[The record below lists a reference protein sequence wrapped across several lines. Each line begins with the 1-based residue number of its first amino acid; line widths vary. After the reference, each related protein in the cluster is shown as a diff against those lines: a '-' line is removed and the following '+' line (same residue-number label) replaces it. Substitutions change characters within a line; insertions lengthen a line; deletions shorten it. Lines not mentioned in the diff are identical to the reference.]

1 MAELSVRHADLAYR
15 GVLITGG
22 GSGIGAALVEGFAA
36 QGAKV
41 AFLDIAEEPSRALAE
56 RLSENSPHPVLYLK
70 ADLRNVA
77 ETQAAVNMAAEKLAS
92 LSVLINNAGWDDR
105 HELEEVTEE
114 YWDNSQAVN
123 LKQMFF
129 VAQAAVPYLR
139 KSGGGAIVNFSSIA
153 FLLNMGG
160 LPSYASAK
168 AGIIGLTKSL
178 AGKLGR
184 ENIRVN
190 AILPGIVAGERQ
202 ERVIA
207 AKAASYNIGHEE
219 MRERLLSKVS
229 MRKMVTAQDIA
240 NQIIYICSPA
250 GSAISGQSLSV
261 CGNVEH
267 LG

>member
-1 MAELSVRHADLAYR
+1 MPLLKKA
-15 GVLITGG
+15 GG
-22 GSGIGAALVEGFAA
+22 GS
-36 QGAKV
+36 
-41 AFLDIAEEPSRALAE
+41 
-56 RLSENSPHPVLYLK
+56 
-70 ADLRNVA
+70 
-77 ETQAAVNMAAEKLAS
+77 
-92 LSVLINNAGWDDR
+92 
-105 HELEEVTEE
+105 
-114 YWDNSQAVN
+114 
-123 LKQMFF
+123 
-129 VAQAAVPYLR
+129 
-139 KSGGGAIVNFSSIA
+139 IVNISSA
-153 FLLNMGG
+153 AGRLGFPLRT
-160 LPSYASAK
+160 PYSASK
-168 AGIIGLTKSL
+168 FGVIGLTESW
-178 AGKLGR
+178 AMELGPS
-184 ENIRVN
+184 NIRVN

>member
-1 MAELSVRHADLAYR
+1 LPELSVRHADLADR

-36 QGAKV
+36 QGARV
-41 AFLDIAEEPSRALAE
+41 AFLDIAEEPSRMLAK
-56 RLSENSPHPVLYLK
+56 RTSETSLHPVQYLK

-77 ETQAAVNMAAEKLAS
+77 ETQAAVNEAAEKLGS
-92 LSVLINNAGWDDR
+92 LAVLINNAGWDDR

-129 VAQAAVPYLR
+129 VAQAAVPHLR
-139 KSGGGAIVNFSSIA
+139 KSGVGAIVNFSSIA

-160 LPSYASAK
+160 LPSYAAAK

-178 AGKLGR
+178 AGKLGK

-190 AILPGIVAGERQ
+190 AILPGMIVTERQ
-202 ERVIA
+202 KKLWLNDDSIA
-207 AKAASYNIGHEE
+207 AMVARQSLKRVLVAEDLVGPCLFLASNASAA
-219 MRERLLSKVS
+219 M
-229 MRKMVTAQDIA
+229 TAQTIVIDGGA
-240 NQIIYICSPA
+240 
-250 GSAISGQSLSV
+250 L
-261 CGNVEH
+261 
-267 LG
+267 